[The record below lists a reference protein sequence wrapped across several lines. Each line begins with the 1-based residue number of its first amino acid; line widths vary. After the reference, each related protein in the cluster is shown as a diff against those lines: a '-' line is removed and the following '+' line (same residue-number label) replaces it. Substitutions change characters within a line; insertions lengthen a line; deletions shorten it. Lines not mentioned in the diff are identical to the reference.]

1 MSHVGYDL
9 FPNNFKGSY
18 SINRRGYLTSMNI
31 GQSDIT
37 QTIKD
42 DFDIKTLFLD
52 YLGSIFI
59 MELKI
64 HSTLGISS
72 PPPH

>member
-1 MSHVGYDL
+1 
-9 FPNNFKGSY
+9 
-18 SINRRGYLTSMNI
+18 MNI